1 MTQLAA
7 LWTLTPELCTLAK
20 MVEIFHGLEKVIMA
34 MLFLQEI
41 HMERHL
47 IYQRVN
53 LVKPSL
59 PLLF

>member
-20 MVEIFHGLEKVIMA
+20 MVEIFHGLENVIIA
-34 MLFLQEI
+34 VQEI
-41 HMERHL
+41 HMERRL

-59 PLLF
+59 PLLS